1 METLPDSRMCQ
12 GQFQK
17 SIKIRLHED
26 NLSLLISADKITNLY
41 AMNTTT
47 YVKSIKQ
54 GKCKQILQKVKI
66 QSRTNIECIICGNSN
81 TTQIKQMPQLKKL
94 AKKEAFITLKDHKST
109 FQGHPTC
116 HLISTSKYEIGIIS
130 KHVFDEIKTPSLK
143 DNQRLNGFTT

>member
-12 GQFQK
+12 GQFEK

-66 QSRTNIECIICGNSN
+66 QSRTNIAGIAI
-81 TTQIKQMPQLKKL
+81 QVKL
-94 AKKEAFITLKDHKST
+94 NK
-109 FQGHPTC
+109 
-116 HLISTSKYEIGIIS
+116 
-130 KHVFDEIKTPSLK
+130 
-143 DNQRLNGFTT
+143 RLN